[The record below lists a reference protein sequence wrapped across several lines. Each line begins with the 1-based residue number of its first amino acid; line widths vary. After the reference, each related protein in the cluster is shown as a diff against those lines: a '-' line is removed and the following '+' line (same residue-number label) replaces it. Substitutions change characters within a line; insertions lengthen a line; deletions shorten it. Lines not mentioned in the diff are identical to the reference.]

1 MGSAADMERLAKDQS
16 LTARALAATGAAASL
31 FGSSAFGGNPPP
43 PQDRIVIGTVAVN
56 GSGCP
61 AGTAAVTVFP
71 DNTAFTVT
79 YSNYL
84 ARVGPGSAPTD
95 RKKDGQLNLRVHVP
109 GGYTYAIVSAGYRG
123 FASLA
128 PGASGTQ
135 GASHPFQGNA
145 HTTNSTHHFKG
156 GFNSN
161 WQTTDTVDVAARV
174 FAPCGEERNLNINTV
189 LRVERGTSSP
199 SATSFVEMDSTD
211 GRIKTVYQ
219 MAWKRGR
226 RSPGAAIGGCVQA
239 E

>member
-1 MGSAADMERLAKDQS
+1 ML
-16 LTARALAATGAAASL
+16 RALAATGVAASL
-31 FGSSAFGGNPPP
+31 FGSSAFGGSPPP
-43 PQDRIVIGTVAVN
+43 PSGRIVIDTVAVN

-61 AGTAAVTVFP
+61 AGTAAVTVSP

-95 RKKDGQLNLRVHVP
+95 RKKDCQLNLRVHVP

-135 GASHPFQGNA
+135 RASYHFQGNA
-145 HTTNSTHHFKG
+145 HTTNTHHFKG
-156 GFNSN
+156 GFNGN

-174 FAPCGEERNLNINTV
+174 FAPCGEERNLNINTE

-199 SATSFVEMDSTD
+199 SATSFMEMDSTD
-211 GRIKTVYQ
+211 GRIKTVYH
-219 MAWKRGR
+219 MAWKRCR
-226 RSPGAAIGGCVQA
+226 
-239 E
+239 